1 MMTLIR
7 FTLVSKKRPNPTVGA
22 CWIKSVSYKPGPGMQ
37 VSKMQTTRNRDEAAR
52 FSLATAYDIAV
63 QFSQFPAILERADG
77 QILEAETRKLQDEQ
91 CTRHE
96 TLLRQKAEI
105 NREFNELLSSA
116 SKHFRETGMHS
127 VANAIARLGKF

>member
-1 MMTLIR
+1 MLTLIR
-7 FTLVSKKRPNPTVGA
+7 FTLVSTRKPHATLGA

-77 QILEAETRKLQDEQ
+77 QILEADTRKLQDEQ
-91 CTRHE
+91 CTRHAN
-96 TLLRQKAEI
+96 LLRQKAEI
-105 NREFNELLSSA
+105 NAEFNRLLGDA
-116 SKHFRETGMHS
+116 SKHFRE
-127 VANAIARLGKF
+127 LGKLSIADAINGFRR